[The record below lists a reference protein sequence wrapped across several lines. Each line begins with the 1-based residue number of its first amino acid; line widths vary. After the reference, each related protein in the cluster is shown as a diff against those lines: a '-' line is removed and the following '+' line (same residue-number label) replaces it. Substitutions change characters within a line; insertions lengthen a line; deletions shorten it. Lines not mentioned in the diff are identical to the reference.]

1 MVPAGGFRLNNVL
14 FAKGKNEK
22 IIGVDSMGSH
32 AQTYLRRRTTYFLVQ
47 PLIIVRCVLATPAAA
62 MEAERRVEPYQQ
74 GQKSPRD
81 LRRLLEGSFGMG
93 PYFCFVD

>member
-14 FAKGKNEK
+14 FAKAKNEK

-32 AQTYLRRRTTYFLVQ
+32 AQTYLRGRTTYFLVQ
-47 PLIIVRCVLATPAAA
+47 PLIVRCVLATPAAA

-74 GQKSPRD
+74 GQKAPETSTAFWRAALVWD
-81 LRRLLEGSFGMG
+81 LIFAL
-93 PYFCFVD
+93 